1 MSLILSSCIHNDL
14 DSDYEGPL
22 ALPSEIAERFA
33 YGKCPIKARERL
45 VEKAPGALEYLVSFS
60 TQSSYFEQKY
70 RVRLSL
76 FHPAAERDGRKWPVV
91 IILPVLGGEY
101 RLARRLAHVL
111 ASEGIATVYLHLSAE
126 IFEVGQSA
134 EDLEKFLREGAIEVS
149 KVIDWLE
156 RRAYIDPK
164 RIGAIGASLGGIR
177 LSVLLAVEKRL
188 VANVLALAGSNLVG
202 MFHDTRQRQVQE
214 YRKRRKQ
221 EEGVSSREFM
231 QHFAQALKSDPGALA
246 PFVDARRVL
255 MVLALL
261 DNKVPIKYGRELHSK
276 MGAPEVIYL
285 PTGHYTSILL
295 APYLKKTITEYF
307 KKHFAVASRQP
318 RSESAIHPD
327 SELATRPG

>member
-1 MSLILSSCIHNDL
+1 MSLIRSSFTHYDL
-14 DSDYEGPL
+14 ASDYKGPL
-22 ALPSEIAERFA
+22 ALPIEIAERFA
-33 YGKCPIKARERL
+33 YVRRPIKARERL
-45 VEKAPGALEYLVSFS
+45 VEKTSSVLEYLVNFS

-76 FHPAAERDGRKWPVV
+76 FHPLAERDGRRWPVI

-101 RLARRLAHVL
+101 RLARRLARVL
-111 ASEGIATVYLHLSAE
+111 ASEGMATVYLHLSAE

-134 EDLEKFLREGAIEVS
+134 EDLEKFLREGTIEVS

-156 RRAYIDPK
+156 GQPYIDSE
-164 RIGAIGASLGGIR
+164 RIGAIGVSLGGIR

-188 VANVLALAGSNLVG
+188 MANVVALAGANLVG
-202 MFHDTRQRQVQE
+202 VFQDTRERQILE
-214 YRKRRKQ
+214 YRKGREQK
-221 EEGVSSREFM
+221 EGVSSREFM
-231 QHFAQALKSDPGALA
+231 QHFGQALKSDPGALA

-295 APYLKKTITEYF
+295 APYLKKAIIEYF
-307 KKHFAVASRQP
+307 KKHFAVAARQ
-318 RSESAIHPD
+318 RD
-327 SELATRPG
+327 SQTARLKG